1 MYFGVLNTSQAEF
14 DEPMVKLLFKN
25 KDNHL
30 TEHEDR
36 SIKYIVKPE
45 EIIQETYPTNHYT
58 PKYKL
63 YNVIQD
69 LYLCSIKSCSF
80 KKEKP
85 NTNFTVNIDSIESA
99 AKMIVKQQKEFE
111 NRNK

>member
-36 SIKYIVKPE
+36 SIKYIG
-45 EIIQETYPTNHYT
+45 I
-58 PKYKL
+58 
-63 YNVIQD
+63 
-69 LYLCSIKSCSF
+69 
-80 KKEKP
+80 
-85 NTNFTVNIDSIESA
+85 
-99 AKMIVKQQKEFE
+99 
-111 NRNK
+111 